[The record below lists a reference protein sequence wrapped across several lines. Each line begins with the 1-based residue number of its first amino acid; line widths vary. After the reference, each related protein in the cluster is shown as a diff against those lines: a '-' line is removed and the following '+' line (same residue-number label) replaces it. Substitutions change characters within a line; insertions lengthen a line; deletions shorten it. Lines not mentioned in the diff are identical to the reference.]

1 MQSVCNLVVIV
12 DTATVTLLYFM
23 DLIFTGD
30 PAAVWW
36 APVPRAAKPEVR
48 GSPPGP
54 RDQLDLHGGPVGPP
68 GHRPLLLHHLT
79 PA

>member
-1 MQSVCNLVVIV
+1 MTLV
-12 DTATVTLLYFM
+12 YFM
-23 DLIFTGD
+23 DCRAQAMPYSYCIFAGD
-30 PAAVWW
+30 PAPVWW